1 MNTVIFY
8 GGLVKF
14 YINNVGIKI
23 EFSFILII
31 SASLIFENYNLIF
44 VLLFSAL
51 HELGHIVLLYIL
63 GGKADSV
70 TIAYYGIGLKHSS
83 DLSYSREIIFLLG
96 GIAVNLMFALLDI
109 HREINLALFVI
120 NALPIY
126 PLDGGRVFKLILCK
140 WFGIA
145 LSDRVMT
152 VSGIIFIAL
161 IIILAAVCGNISL
174 VLIAV
179 YLIIYTFNRSSY
191 D

>member
-1 MNTVIFY
+1 M
-8 GGLVKF
+8 KF
-14 YINNVGIKI
+14 YINNAQIKI

-31 SASLIFENYNLIF
+31 SASLIFENYNLIY

-83 DLSYSREIIFLLG
+83 NLSYGREIIFLLG
-96 GIAVNLMFALLDI
+96 GITVNLLFALLDI
-109 HREINLALFVI
+109 YRNINLSLFII

-126 PLDGGRVFKLILCK
+126 PLDGGRVFKLMLCSL
-140 WFGIA
+140 FDIS
-145 LSDRVMT
+145 LSDKLLT
-152 VSGIIFIAL
+152 ISGIIFITL
-161 IIILAAVCGNISL
+161 IIITAVIRGNISL
-174 VLIAV
+174 ALIAV
-179 YLIIYTFNRSSY
+179 YLIIYTLNRSSY